1 MKGFSPQ
8 VQEELNAKGSVEVDL
23 TESFGDIKDLFAQVL
38 VRFNRDVLAK
48 DDKAYMKD
56 ITFDGYVCN
65 GDKIALTDAT
75 IGLAQIRDGDGK
87 LIDLHDVPVE
97 LGFNVGKDG
106 KIIIS
111 SASIP
116 SNSPDLPAELEGIAG
131 SSAWMTRKMFTDKLK
146 SLEFT
151 VVFILRYFMNLEF
164 VQKIFFRIDKGHVYL
179 KATKQ

>member
-1 MKGFSPQ
+1 M
-8 VQEELNAKGSVEVDL
+8 
-23 TESFGDIKDLFAQVL
+23 
-38 VRFNRDVLAK
+38 
-48 DDKAYMKD
+48 
-56 ITFDGYVCN
+56 CN

-146 SLEFT
+146 SLGIHSSFHLALFHEFGIRAKD
-151 VVFILRYFMNLEF
+151 FS
-164 VQKIFFRIDKGHVYL
+164 FRIDKGHVYL